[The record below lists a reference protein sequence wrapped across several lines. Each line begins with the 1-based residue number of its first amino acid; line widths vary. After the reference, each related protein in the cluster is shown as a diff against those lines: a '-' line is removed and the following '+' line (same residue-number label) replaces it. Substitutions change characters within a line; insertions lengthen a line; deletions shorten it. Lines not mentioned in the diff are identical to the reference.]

1 MNIHLSRLLAGIAQI
16 ESVATVLDPLVP
28 KRNVPQMS
36 RSISEMLA
44 TIEHFAEAMRRSV
57 PYTPPWYHYMKMR
70 AVNVRNW
77 RESNTLTSVK
87 R

>member
-1 MNIHLSRLLAGIAQI
+1 
-16 ESVATVLDPLVP
+16 
-28 KRNVPQMS
+28 
-36 RSISEMLA
+36 MLE
-44 TIEHFAEAMRRSV
+44 TIQHFTEAMRRSV
-57 PYTPPWYHYMKMR
+57 PYTPSWYHYMKMR